1 MKQTSE
7 QIIAAAEERGYI
19 EENEIALLK
28 RRRNRGEHISIP
40 DAIPVSYEQAQ
51 KGFAWLWDKYQTPR
65 GAERKN
71 NPFSNS
77 EATALEWA
85 KMHGARFTFNGFY
98 GTGNNWHEP
107 IYELITPICD
117 IQYIVTLGQFQRA

>member
-28 RRRNRGEHISIP
+28 RRRNRGERISIP

-77 EATALEWA
+77 
-85 KMHGARFTFNGFY
+85 GARRWSGQRCTGPGSRSRGSTRPGAI
-98 GTGNNWHEP
+98 GTSRSIDLSRRSTIFDTSPASAN
-107 IYELITPICD
+107 L
-117 IQYIVTLGQFQRA
+117 

>member
-7 QIIAAAEERGYI
+7 QIIAAAEALGYI

-28 RRRNRGEHISIP
+28 RRRNRGERIEIENP
-40 DAIPVSYEQAQ
+40 IPVSYEQAQ

-85 KMHGARFTFNGFY
+85 KMHGARFAFNGFY

-117 IQYIVTLGQFQRA
+117 IQYIVSLGQFQRV